1 MFNQG
6 FTVSGSS
13 LKLMSIGERGVVTG
27 FSHSNDGVKGKLRSL
42 GLFPGTLITLEQR
55 FPRFIVKAG
64 FNRIALDEHMI
75 RSVYVRLVD
84 QRTGLTANER
94 QHR

>member
-13 LKLMSIGERGVVTG
+13 LKLMGIGERGIVAG
-27 FSHSNDGVKGKLRSL
+27 FSHSNDAIKGKLRSL
-42 GLFPGTLITLEQR
+42 GLIPGTAITLEQR

-64 FNRIALDEHMI
+64 FNRIALDEQMI
-75 RSVYVRLVD
+75 RAVYVRLVD
-84 QRTGLTANER
+84 HHTGLLSREQR
-94 QHR
+94 HR